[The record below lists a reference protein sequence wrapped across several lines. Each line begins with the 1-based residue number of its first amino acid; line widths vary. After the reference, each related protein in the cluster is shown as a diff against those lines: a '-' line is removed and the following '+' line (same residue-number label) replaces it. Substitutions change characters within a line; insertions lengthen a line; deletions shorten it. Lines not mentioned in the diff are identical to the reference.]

1 MAPIAMRCRAKCSCC
16 HSRQRS
22 TTPPSLP
29 GKMKILHHSH
39 ASCPCRGPEVHL
51 TFQWFYEA
59 LSQEYHSPFV
69 CRRVSVLPCG
79 TQVMPKPVGCHCQIH
94 WAWPGHGT
102 KCRQSGCPLCIAQC
116 SHNYHLHIDQS
127 KAHFTS
133 WLVFEAFRSKG
144 FSKCFPQWVQ
154 PTQGKPQRPLPVS
167 IMTETLWG
175 GVPTKSSAK

>member
-116 SHNYHLHIDQS
+116 SHNYHLHIDHS
-127 KAHFTS
+127 RKHI
-133 WLVFEAFRSKG
+133 
-144 FSKCFPQWVQ
+144 
-154 PTQGKPQRPLPVS
+154 LPVGWYLKLLGQKVFLNAFHS
-167 IMTETLWG
+167 EYNQHKG
-175 GVPTKSSAK
+175 SHKDHCRYR